1 MLSNPLRGVEMDMQY
16 SIILTNKTSA
26 IGMSNFIIAILR
38 AFAVMRNVKY
48 VCG

>member
-1 MLSNPLRGVEMDMQY
+1 MDMQY
-16 SIILTNKTSA
+16 SIILTNKETNKTST

-38 AFAVMRNVKY
+38 AFAVIRNVKY

>member
-1 MLSNPLRGVEMDMQY
+1 MDMQY
-16 SIILTNKTSA
+16 SIILTNKASTM
-26 IGMSNFIIAILR
+26 GMSNFIITILR